1 MNDNLYRED
10 YEALVFSDEPVP
22 EKSTEQTQA
31 PSMQETIS
39 LTTEDG
45 LNYIFIPLG
54 IFSVDDREYLL
65 VRDFAQEDENIHLLL
80 HTTDENGDDSF
91 ETVSGEEF
99 NQVMQDFE
107 NFISHIS
114 SEKQSMPD

>member
-1 MNDNLYRED
+1 MKLLFFLMNRYRRNPQNR
-10 YEALVFSDEPVP
+10 LRPHP
-22 EKSTEQTQA
+22 CR
-31 PSMQETIS
+31 ETIS

-91 ETVSGEEF
+91 ETVSGEKF

-114 SEKQSMPD
+114 SEEQSMPD